1 VDHDGVLII
10 RRAARRVATVAHP
23 AAATPTRTSDLDL
36 RAGTPTASESPPNRT
51 DPNRSEPNRSEPIRT
66 ELPEF
71 IVSNVYK
78 KIELVGSSRDGV
90 DDAIRR
96 AIRKAG
102 ESVRNLDWFEVT
114 EIRGWIQDGE
124 PQHTQVTVRVGFR
137 LEDQPVD

>member
-1 VDHDGVLII
+1 
-10 RRAARRVATVAHP
+10 
-23 AAATPTRTSDLDL
+23 
-36 RAGTPTASESPPNRT
+36 
-51 DPNRSEPNRSEPIRT
+51 
-66 ELPEF
+66 
-71 IVSNVYK
+71 VSNVYK